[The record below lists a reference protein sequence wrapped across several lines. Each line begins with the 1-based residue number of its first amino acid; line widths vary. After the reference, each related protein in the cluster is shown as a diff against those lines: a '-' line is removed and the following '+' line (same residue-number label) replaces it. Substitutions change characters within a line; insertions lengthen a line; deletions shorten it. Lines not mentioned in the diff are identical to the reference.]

1 MASQRMYR
9 IGPFK
14 LLGLLNRYGTELMS
28 AGKFARETKTPEAW
42 YAVVQVWDQI
52 ISDRPDLADYAQE
65 RRALIVAKVQQA
77 KSIRKATED
86 M

>member
-1 MASQRMYR
+1 
-9 IGPFK
+9 
-14 LLGLLNRYGTELMS
+14 MS
-28 AGKFARETKTPEAW
+28 AGKFARKTKTPEAW

-77 KSIRKATED
+77 KSIRMATEE